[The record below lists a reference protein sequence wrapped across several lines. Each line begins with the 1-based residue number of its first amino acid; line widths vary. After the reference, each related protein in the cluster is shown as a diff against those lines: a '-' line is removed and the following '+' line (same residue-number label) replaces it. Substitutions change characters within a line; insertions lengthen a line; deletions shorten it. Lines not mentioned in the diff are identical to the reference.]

1 MSSWDS
7 YDRTA
12 CVGECTSRLSPN
24 ILPWIII
31 GNFSFT
37 ERLVAKYAGATAMY
51 FVSKKLKKKYNIT
64 DERAA
69 LYDAA
74 ETWVDALNG
83 RPFLGIS
90 NFTTQI
96 HSPHFLDWSIIVAF
110 IYRWF
115 KTKLSRSRS
124 IWCLEAYK
132 VP

>member
-1 MSSWDS
+1 
-7 YDRTA
+7 
-12 CVGECTSRLSPN
+12 
-24 ILPWIII
+24 
-31 GNFSFT
+31 
-37 ERLVAKYAGATAMY
+37 MY

-90 NFTTQI
+90 NFSLCKFIVLT
-96 HSPHFLDWSIIVAF
+96 FFDWFIIVAF
-110 IYRWF
+110 IYRWV
-115 KTKLSRSRS
+115 KTKLSRSRC
-124 IWCLEAYK
+124 IWCFEAYK

>member
-1 MSSWDS
+1 M
-7 YDRTA
+7 
-12 CVGECTSRLSPN
+12 
-24 ILPWIII
+24 
-31 GNFSFT
+31 
-37 ERLVAKYAGATAMY
+37 AKYAGATAMY